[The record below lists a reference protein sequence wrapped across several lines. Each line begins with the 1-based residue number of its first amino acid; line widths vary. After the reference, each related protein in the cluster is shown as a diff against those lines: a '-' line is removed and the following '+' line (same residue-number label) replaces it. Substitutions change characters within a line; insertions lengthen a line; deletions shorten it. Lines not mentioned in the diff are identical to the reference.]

1 MLEQPQKSKS
11 AEVMEFGAHF
21 AATDKHAIA
30 FYMEEKKKKALT
42 KSKFQNLKHGYSW
55 KPKFKQI
62 SKQERQ

>member
-30 FYMEEKKKKALT
+30 FYMEEKKKKSPN
-42 KSKFQNLKHGYSW
+42 K
-55 KPKFKQI
+55 KQI
-62 SKQERQ
+62 PKSQAWVLMETKV

>member
-1 MLEQPQKSKS
+1 
-11 AEVMEFGAHF
+11 MEFGAHF